1 MAPEPMH
8 IQIRHIRAFLAVARD
23 LHFGKA
29 ASRLNIAQPALSR
42 TIQHLEGML
51 GVQLLERTTRNVQ
64 LTEAGRSFCE
74 HGAKILQELNQA
86 VHCARRNTDGNCG
99 QLVAGYVDL
108 ALAGPMPRIFGQF
121 KRAYPNVEI
130 DLLPDSPEKVI
141 ALLTERQ
148 LDCGF
153 VLGPVRNIH
162 LDTRC
167 IQSDP
172 PVVVMPVSHRLAL
185 RSKIR
190 LADLADEPFVLPT
203 RNGWQPFYR
212 RLEKLSV
219 KSGFVPQVA
228 QEVAHTDALLAMVA
242 AEIGITI
249 CPASIGMVR
258 RSGIVSQPLVGTQ
271 LVFDV
276 HFTWHKENT
285 SPLLANLAAIVSRF
299 ARGVRA
305 VDPARIAELARLG
318 DVKQPEPVDEYALR
332 R

>member
-1 MAPEPMH
+1 
-8 IQIRHIRAFLAVARD
+8 
-23 LHFGKA
+23 
-29 ASRLNIAQPALSR
+29 
-42 TIQHLEGML
+42 
-51 GVQLLERTTRNVQ
+51 
-64 LTEAGRSFCE
+64 
-74 HGAKILQELNQA
+74 
-86 VHCARRNTDGNCG
+86 
-99 QLVAGYVDL
+99 
-108 ALAGPMPRIFGQF
+108 
-121 KRAYPNVEI
+121 
-130 DLLPDSPEKVI
+130 
-141 ALLTERQ
+141 
-148 LDCGF
+148 
-153 VLGPVRNIH
+153 VLGPVRNVH

-228 QEVAHTDALLAMVA
+228 QEVAHTDALLAMVG

-249 CPASIGMVR
+249 CPASIGTVR

-285 SPLLANLAAIVSRF
+285 SPLLANLAAVVSRF
-299 ARGVRA
+299 VRGVRA

-318 DVKQPEPVDEYALR
+318 DVKQPELVDEYALR